1 MSVQDRVRA
10 ILHAQKPRPELP
22 GLTPVR
28 PNHTDAHASA
38 VAGSEALEDV
48 LGGSWRGSAGARSFV
63 VERTFDSALPH
74 GTQRIG
80 TYAENLARGMT
91 SATMLNGGRDVR
103 APLMFFDLETT
114 GFNGGAGTLA
124 FLVGCGWFDEAGAFH
139 TRQYLLTDRE
149 PEMLAALAADF
160 ERAATLVSFNGRSFD
175 APLLEMRCLFHRLA
189 WFAEQLPH
197 LDVLHPS
204 RRFWRRGEMECS
216 LAALE
221 RNVLGFN
228 RSSDVLGIDVPAR
241 YFRFVRTGDA
251 RPLVA
256 VLEHNRRDL
265 LSLAGL
271 TACLLRLATE
281 GHQAAHDARE
291 ALALGRLYLQAQ
303 LAERACGA
311 FQCALAL
318 SRSQTAL
325 RIEALRGLAETR
337 RRTRAH
343 AEAAE
348 CWREL
353 LDLADC
359 PGPVAHEA
367 ARALAI
373 HHEHRMRDLR
383 AAQAFARHGLER
395 SPGASHANALQHRLN
410 RLERKLK
417 VRDAQSEAAP
427 RLAL

>member
-1 MSVQDRVRA
+1 V
-10 ILHAQKPRPELP
+10 P
-22 GLTPVR
+22 
-28 PNHTDAHASA
+28 
-38 VAGSEALEDV
+38 
-48 LGGSWRGSAGARSFV
+48 
-63 VERTFDSALPH
+63 
-74 GTQRIG
+74 
-80 TYAENLARGMT
+80 
-91 SATMLNGGRDVR
+91 
-103 APLMFFDLETT
+103 APLIFFDLETT

-124 FLVGCGWFDEAGAFH
+124 FLVGCGWFDQAGAFQ
-139 TRQYLLTDRE
+139 TRQFLLTDRE
-149 PEMLAALAADF
+149 PEMLGALAADF
-160 ERAATLVSFNGRSFD
+160 ARAATLVSFNGRSFD
-175 APLLEMRCLFHRLA
+175 APLLEMRCLFHRLP
-189 WFAEQLPH
+189 WFAEELPH

-216 LAALE
+216 LGVLE
-221 RNVLGFN
+221 RTVLGFN

-251 RPLVA
+251 RPLAA

-265 LSLAGL
+265 VSLAGL
-271 TACLLRLATE
+271 TACLLHLATE
-281 GHQAAHDARE
+281 GPRAAHDARE
-291 ALALGRLYLQAQ
+291 ALALGRLYLQARLPEQ
-303 LAERACGA
+303 ACEA
-311 FQCALAL
+311 FQCALSL

-325 RIEALRGLAETR
+325 RVEALRGLAETWR
-337 RRTRAH
+337 RARAH
-343 AEAAE
+343 TEAAG
-348 CWREL
+348 CWQEL

-359 PGPVAHEA
+359 PEHVAHEA

-373 HHEHRMRDLR
+373 HHEHRVRDLR